1 MCHSK
6 IICIILICKIYDKSE
21 KILYVIWWIEEI
33 IRKINTMIAK
43 IAKMQYYYYSYIIL
57 LQLSMNQQQYSEK
70 FRLKNDHKTFM
81 QKIIR

>member
-1 MCHSK
+1 
-6 IICIILICKIYDKSE
+6 
-21 KILYVIWWIEEI
+21 
-33 IRKINTMIAK
+33 MIAK

-81 QKIIR
+81 QKIIQ